1 MTAQAALN
9 TENRFT
15 YQQALRAIWER
26 SAYDRGFVSN
36 PFAGDAAADLGLL
49 RTAALLERLGQPQ
62 ERYGII
68 HVAGSKGKGS
78 TCAFAASILHAA
90 GYRTGLYTSPHLHTY
105 RERIAV
111 DGKMIAEEQFAAL
124 TRLALDATES
134 LERERPDLGELT
146 AFELTTAMALR
157 HFADAGCAL
166 AVVEVGM
173 GGTLDATNV
182 VSPLV
187 SVITALDFEHTRVL
201 GNTIEEIAANKAG
214 IIKPGRPVVVTTQAP
229 AAERVIAGFAGAA
242 GSWMLLAGRD
252 WQARGP
258 WTSFTV
264 NGPWG
269 AYEGLR
275 SGLIGAHQVEN
286 AGAAIATTWLLGDDG
301 FPVPESAARAGVAAV
316 QWPGRVEVITLA
328 GEPRYILDGAHTPAS
343 AAALAATVAALGD
356 GGRTTLVLAM
366 MADKDPATLIHALA
380 PVTRHVIATANRS
393 PRSLPANAIAIA
405 AQTVGLPSTTAPD
418 LPRALAQARALAGP
432 NGQVLVTGSLTTVAE
447 AREALGLATPDPPVT
462 DG

>member
-1 MTAQAALN
+1 MSPPLDW
-9 TENRFT
+9 T
-15 YQQALRAIWER
+15 YRQALRGIWER

-78 TCAFAASILHAA
+78 TCAFAASILHDA

-111 DGKMIAEEQFAAL
+111 EGEMIGEEQFAAL
-124 TRLALDATES
+124 TRLALDTTEA
-134 LERERPDLGELT
+134 LERERPELGEVT

-201 GNTIEEIAANKAG
+201 GDTIEEIAANKAG
-214 IIKPGRPVVVTTQAP
+214 IIKTGRPVVVTAQVP
-229 AAERVIAGFAGAA
+229 AAERVIAGFAEAA
-242 GSWMLLAGRD
+242 GSRMLLAGRD
-252 WQARGP
+252 WHTRGR
-258 WTSFTV
+258 WTSFTA

-269 AYEGLR
+269 SYEGLR
-275 SGLIGAHQVEN
+275 SGLIGGHQIEN
-286 AGAAIATTWLLGDDG
+286 AGGAIAATWLLGHDG
-301 FPVPESAARAGVAAV
+301 FAVSESAARSGVAAV
-316 QWPGRVEVITLA
+316 QWPGRAEVVTRP
-328 GEPRYILDGAHTPAS
+328 GEPRYIIDGAHTPAS
-343 AAALAATVAALGD
+343 AAALAATVANLGGD
-356 GGRTTLVLAM
+356 RATVLVLAM
-366 MADKDPATLIHALA
+366 MADKDPATLIRALA
-380 PVTRHVIATANRS
+380 PIARQLVATTNRS
-393 PRSLPANAIAIA
+393 PRSLPADAIATA
-405 AQTVGLPSTTAPD
+405 AAGVGLPTETAADVPQ
-418 LPRALAQARALAGP
+418 ALAKAGALAGP
-432 NGQVLVTGSLTTVAE
+432 EGQVLVTGSLTTVAE
-447 AREALGLATPDPPVT
+447 AREALGLAMPDPPLAA
-462 DG
+462 G